1 MKKTKLFAAVLGL
14 VAAALI
20 SVSANAQTYSDVTK
34 NTGFFGNRSA
44 TINSGTVPAFDTV
57 QDTRAGLTVIASSS
71 VPNISATLTLATK
84 DDAIVSESQVTLFQT
99 SSTVVNVPGPLNFQ
113 KVRFRL
119 NAPGNA
125 SAKVNLVQSR

>member
-1 MKKTKLFAAVLGL
+1 MLNLQRRNEEHRFLRQPL
-14 VAAALI
+14 CHHQLRH
-20 SVSANAQTYSDVTK
+20 
-34 NTGFFGNRSA
+34 RS
-44 TINSGTVPAFDTV
+44 AFDTV

-99 SSTVVNVPGPLNFQ
+99 SSTVINVPGPLNFQ

-119 NAPGNA
+119 NAPGTA